1 MTKRNRDKLRLQ
13 QIEFII
19 KTDDYKAELNDLS
32 NEISKASKEAENE
45 ASIVAIFELELFSF
59 IKDVLGLKY
68 YPEKEKSINTERHIS
83 KGRIDSKI
91 GALIIEFKHT
101 SKLKSNKDKEK
112 ASNQL
117 KDYLKGLNLKYSNDY
132 WGIITDG
139 TQCKFI
145 NIEAGQIHESA
156 FETIKGKHLDK
167 IIKSIVLLDKT
178 ALTPEN
184 LIKDFCDEK
193 DSLSKRLVI
202 CLYSTLKNKPTGR
215 SLMLFNEWKE
225 LFRLAHDDKSKQ
237 LAIEERRNSLA
248 KIVSERL
255 ENNDEE
261 YLALYALQTT
271 YAIIVKIIAYKVISK
286 IRFNKSLIDFNK
298 LSSADFETLR
308 LQMNSLEEGAIF
320 RGLGI
325 GNLLE
330 GDFFAWYS
338 SKKQW
343 NNEIGK
349 LIQEIFIILTNYEDK
364 AIFENGEN
372 VNDLFK
378 DLFMKI
384 IPDKVRHSL
393 GEFYTPP
400 WLADNLITEA
410 IKKLNKTKHWTAIDP
425 CAGSGTFI
433 TVLIKKVLEE
443 SPTLSNK
450 EKLYSVLNRV
460 KGIDL
465 NPLAVLTARINYF
478 INISPLIDD
487 TDNFEIPIYL
497 GDSSYVPT
505 NTLVED
511 VQCVSYKIKTI
522 KGYIDIDLPISA
534 VSNSIAFSQTMTSI
548 ETDIHNLDV
557 ESITKKIL
565 SLVSENEK
573 TESII
578 AKIHFLAEQFVELE
592 KNDWNGIWARIVTNF
607 LTTSNLGK
615 FDLIVGNPP
624 WIDWRSL
631 PEGYR
636 ERIKSIC
643 IERHLFSGDGMTG
656 GINLNVC
663 ALISNVAAKNW
674 LKRDGILAFL
684 MPQSLIY
691 QQTYEGFRNLY
702 LDEKNKM
709 YFQELFD
716 WTKSGHPFKPVQ
728 HKFLTYFLSLNPTDY
743 SSGIPLRYYIKK
755 SNENLDN
762 YSTINDFEKVKNI
775 FTVRNTIVGQANPNH
790 TIFSYAQDKLE
801 LDKFSA
807 ISGISSYTGRQGIE
821 FYPQE
826 LYLLKVDTEMPTYP
840 DKIFVK
846 NSQIKK
852 SKYKIP
858 RETFLLEKKYLHPL
872 IKGIDIERFHL
883 KESNL
888 VVPFPYDKSN
898 TRSPIG
904 IRDLSKKSRLLAE
917 YFNKFKEVLLQQTN
931 YNDKIIGEK
940 NNSEFYALAR
950 TGDYTFAENY
960 VAFRDNTKWQA
971 VVVSSIKTPWGEL
984 KRPQF
989 QKHAVSI
996 SQDEKGNF
1004 ITLDEAHYICAVLNA
1019 PISGKYI
1026 LNSSDSRSFKIR
1038 PQFFIPKFDKQN
1050 STHVALSDLSK
1061 EAHVLYKDKIRI
1073 KEIDIKLDLLVIKL
1087 KTNAS

>member
-1 MTKRNRDKLRLQ
+1 MTKKNRDKLRLQ
-13 QIEFII
+13 QFEFII
-19 KTDDYKAELNDLS
+19 KTDDYKAELSDLS
-32 NEISKASKEAENE
+32 NEISNASKKAENE
-45 ASIVAIFELELFSF
+45 ASIVTIFELELFSF

-91 GALIIEFKHT
+91 GALVIEFKHT
-101 SKLKSNKDKEK
+101 SKLKLIKDKEK

-117 KDYLKGLNLKYSNDY
+117 KDYLLGLSTKHSNDY
-132 WGIITDG
+132 WGFITDG
-139 TQCKFI
+139 TQCKFV
-145 NIEAGQIHESA
+145 NIESGHFIESA
-156 FETIKGKHLDK
+156 YENINGQHLDK
-167 IIKSIVLLDKT
+167 IIKSIVLLEKT

-184 LIKDFCDEK
+184 LIKDFCDDK
-193 DSLSKRLVI
+193 DSLSKRLVL

-225 LFRLAHDDKSKQ
+225 LFRLAHNDKSKQ
-237 LAIEERRNSLA
+237 VAIEERRDSLA
-248 KIVSERL
+248 KVVSARL
-255 ENNDEE
+255 ENNEEE
-261 YLALYALQTT
+261 YLALYALQTS

-286 IRFNKSLIDFNK
+286 IRFNKSLIDFNE
-298 LSSADFETLR
+298 LSSANFDVLR
-308 LQMNSLEEGAIF
+308 LQMNSLEDGAIF

-338 SKKQW
+338 TNEQW
-343 NNEIGK
+343 NNELGK

-364 AIFENGEN
+364 ALFENGEN
-372 VNDLFK
+372 VSDLFK

-400 WLADNLITEA
+400 WLADNLIIEA
-410 IKKLNKTKHWTAIDP
+410 IKKLDTTKDWTAIDP
-425 CAGSGTFI
+425 CAGSGTFL

-443 SPTLSNK
+443 SSELSKK
-450 EKLYSVLNRV
+450 EKLYAVLNRV

-487 TDNFEIPIYL
+487 TDNFEIPVYL
-497 GDSSYVPT
+497 GDSSYVPA
-505 NTLVED
+505 NTLIESIE
-511 VQCVSYKIKTI
+511 CVSYKIQTI
-522 KGYIDIDLPISA
+522 KGYIEIDLPISA
-534 VSNSIAFSQTMTSI
+534 VSDSIAFSQTMTSI
-548 ETDIHNLDV
+548 ENDIHNLDV
-557 ESITKKIL
+557 ESITNKIL
-565 SLVSENEK
+565 ALVSDKEK
-573 TESII
+573 TATII
-578 AKIHFLAEQFVELE
+578 SKINYLAEQFVELE

-607 LTTSNLGK
+607 LTTANLGK

-636 ERIKSIC
+636 ERIKTIC
-643 IERHLFSGDGMTG
+643 VERHLFSGDGMTG

-674 LKRDGILAFL
+674 LKNNGILAFL
-684 MPQSLIY
+684 MPQSLIF
-691 QQTYEGFRNLY
+691 QQTYEGFRDFY
-702 LDEKNKM
+702 LDDNTRM
-709 YFQELFD
+709 YFQEFFD
-716 WTKSGHPFKPVQ
+716 WTMSGHPFKPVQ
-728 HKFLTYFLSLNPTDY
+728 HKFLTYFLSQKPTNY
-743 SSGIPLRYYIKK
+743 SSGIPLKYYIKK
-755 SNENLDN
+755 SNENLDS
-762 YSTINDFEKVKNI
+762 YSNINDFEKVKNA
-775 FTVRNTIVGQANPNH
+775 FTIKNIIAGQPNPKH
-790 TIFSYAQDKLE
+790 TIFSYAQDLFELE
-801 LDKFSA
+801 KFSA
-807 ISGISSYTGRQGIE
+807 ISGMSSYTGRQGIE

-826 LYLLKVDTEMPTYP
+826 LYLLKVDTDMPTFT
-840 DKIFVK
+840 DKVFVK

-858 RETFLLEKKYLHPL
+858 RETFILEKKYLHPL
-872 IKGIDIERFHL
+872 IKGVDIERFHL
-883 KESNL
+883 KESKL
-888 VVPFPYDKSN
+888 IVPFPYEPSN
-898 TRSPIG
+898 TRSPIP
-904 IRDLSKKSRLLAE
+904 IKELSKKSKLLAE
-917 YFNKFKEVLLQQTN
+917 YFNKFKQVILQQTN

-940 NNSEFYALAR
+940 NNNEFYALAR

-971 VVVSSIKTPWGEL
+971 VVISSIKTPWNEI
-984 KRPQF
+984 KTPKF

-1004 ITLDEAHYICAVLNA
+1004 ITLDEAHFICAILNA
-1019 PISGKYI
+1019 PISKKFI

-1038 PQFFIPKFDKQN
+1038 PQLFIPKYDKLN
-1050 STHVALSDLSK
+1050 KTHLELSNLSK
-1061 EAHVLYKDKIRI
+1061 EAHEVYKDKIRM
-1073 KEIDIKLDLLVIKL
+1073 KEIDLKLDSLIVKIKP
-1087 KTNAS
+1087 NS